1 MNIIDII
8 LIAISLSLD
17 ALSVSICKGLTI
29 NNNKFKKCLLIALF
43 FGLFQAIMPLIGY
56 NLGSII
62 NNYISIIDH
71 WISFI
76 ILSIIGFKMIKDAI
90 IKEDNYDNQLDIK
103 TLLLLSIATS
113 IDALVVGI
121 TLPILNVNL
130 LLSISIIGL
139 ITFTLC
145 FIGSYLSSK
154 LNNTRNYQI
163 VGGLTLFAIG
173 LKILFEHLKII

>member
-1 MNIIDII
+1 
-8 LIAISLSLD
+8 
-17 ALSVSICKGLTI
+17 
-29 NNNKFKKCLLIALF
+29 
-43 FGLFQAIMPLIGY
+43 
-56 NLGSII
+56 
-62 NNYISIIDH
+62 
-71 WISFI
+71 
-76 ILSIIGFKMIKDAI
+76 MIKDAI

-103 TLLLLSIATS
+103 TLILLSIATS

-145 FIGSYLSSK
+145 LIGSYLSSK